1 MDNTL
6 IQPFTSSML
15 SMIPAIL
22 LSLVAAL
29 IWRKYCF
36 WKHRKSQAEWER
48 LIDLSEVNALHSIE
62 QRVKESQLR
71 LMLVKQ
77 GSPADRLFFAGLFGF
92 SLVLILVLGGIVL
105 KNVFI

>member
-6 IQPFTSSML
+6 IEPFTSSIL

-36 WKHRKSQAEWER
+36 WKHRRSHAEWER
-48 LIDLSEVNALHSIE
+48 LIDLSEVNALHSLE
-62 QRVKESQLR
+62 QRVKEAQLR

-77 GSPADRLFFAGLFGF
+77 GSPADRLFFTDLFGF
-92 SLVLILVLGGIVL
+92 SMVLILVLGGIVV
-105 KNVFI
+105 KNMFI